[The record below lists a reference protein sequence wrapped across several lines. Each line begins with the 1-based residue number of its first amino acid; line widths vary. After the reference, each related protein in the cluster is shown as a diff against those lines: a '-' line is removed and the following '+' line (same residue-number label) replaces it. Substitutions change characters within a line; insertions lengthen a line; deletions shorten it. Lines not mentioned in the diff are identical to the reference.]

1 MKKTHLSDSLIKDY
15 TFSIIRQMHLD
26 DYRPDLVIGLVRGGC
41 VPAIFLSQFYD
52 IPCYMQN
59 KDQEIDYFEKDLRS
73 YFNKEFHKVLVV
85 DEINDS
91 GRTLVD
97 FNNSLFEIQRDD
109 FEVRYAALVSN
120 TASLFTVDYFG
131 LEINKLDDPAWMVF
145 PWEEWWLRS
154 TKCRP

>member
-1 MKKTHLSDSLIKDY
+1 
-15 TFSIIRQMHLD
+15 
-26 DYRPDLVIGLVRGGC
+26 LVI
-41 VPAIFLSQFYD
+41 
-52 IPCYMQN
+52 
-59 KDQEIDYFEKDLRS
+59 
-73 YFNKEFHKVLVV
+73 